1 MAADLLELLV
11 RSAEGAFLQVTVFV
25 GAVLIL
31 FGYINYKKQGR
42 LVQSIVEHKKWQPV
56 MGAILGLT
64 PGCGGAILVMP
75 LFLKGSV
82 SFGTVVAALIATAGD
97 SAFVMISTLPFHYL
111 LVSALSF
118 LVAIVT
124 GYAVDHFGKK
134 RNVPVKAD
142 TPARAS
148 FDEHRDH
155 VDHRIQDRALQDAT
169 ESRAARLIHI
179 GHEEGD
185 EIDRVL
191 HHEIKGHQDPDTLG
205 HKITHKGYWIYWLII
220 LAGLVLGVLLLC
232 QIDFEALGVSTHV
245 TVIGAAGT
253 FLSII
258 LMIMG
263 KKFLSDD
270 THEESELKLMSLK
283 ETFVHNAQETAFVG
297 TWVFVAYLLYEIL
310 IFSIGGGDFAQGEE
324 LAMEIMTAAGLL
336 AVIVGALVG
345 IIPGCGPQIIFV
357 ALFIKGWLPFAALLS
372 NAISQDG
379 DALFPLL
386 AMDKKSA
393 FKATLITTVPAL
405 VVGVVVYYFE
415 VKFLSGILMP

>member
-1 MAADLLELLV
+1 MAADILDLFIS
-11 RSAEGAFLQVTVFV
+11 SAEGAFLQVTVFV
-25 GAVLIL
+25 GAVLII

-42 LVQSIVEHKKWQPV
+42 LIQGIVRHRKWQPL
-56 MGAILGLT
+56 MGAFLGLT

-75 LFLKGSV
+75 LYLKGSV

-97 SAFVMISTLPFHYL
+97 SAFVMISTLPLHYL
-111 LVSALSF
+111 LISFLSF
-118 LVAIVT
+118 VAAVIT
-124 GYAVDHFGKK
+124 GYAVDFFRKDGKGAAA
-134 RNVPVKAD
+134 PDAYA
-142 TPARAS
+142 PGS
-148 FDEHRDH
+148 FEKHRDQ
-155 VDHRIQDRALQDAT
+155 VDHRILDRALSDAT
-169 ESRAARLIHI
+169 DARASQLVHI
-179 GHEEGD
+179 GHDEGD

-205 HKITHKGYWIYWLII
+205 HQITHKGYWIYWLVI

-232 QIDFEALGVSTHV
+232 QIDFEGLGVSTSV

-283 ETFVHNAQETAFVG
+283 ETFIHNAQETAFVG

-310 IFSIGGGDFAQGEE
+310 IYSIGGGDYAQGED
-324 LAMEIMTAAGLL
+324 LAMEIMTAAGLF

-386 AMDKKSA
+386 AMDRKSA
-393 FKATLITTVPAL
+393 FKATLITTIPAL
-405 VVGVVVYYFE
+405 VIGVIFYYLE
-415 VKFLSGILMP
+415 VSFFAGFLRR